1 MVGPKAA
8 ASFATRNRA
17 LGAALVVV
25 ITGIGL
31 VPIAVKRARGER
43 SLFASEQPLTGS
55 QIMRGAYINSGSQDV
70 GPDPDY
76 DFQRA
81 EWKGRRNDP
90 FKGVGGGGE
99 KGTA

>member
-1 MVGPKAA
+1 MMGPAGKAT
-8 ASFATRNRA
+8 ASFARRNVA

-25 ITGIGL
+25 IGGIGL
-31 VPIAVKRARGER
+31 LPIAVKRARGDR

-55 QIMRGAYINSGSQDV
+55 QIMRGAYVNSGSQDV

-76 DFQRA
+76 DFKNA

-90 FKGVGGGGE
+90 FK
-99 KGTA
+99 KS